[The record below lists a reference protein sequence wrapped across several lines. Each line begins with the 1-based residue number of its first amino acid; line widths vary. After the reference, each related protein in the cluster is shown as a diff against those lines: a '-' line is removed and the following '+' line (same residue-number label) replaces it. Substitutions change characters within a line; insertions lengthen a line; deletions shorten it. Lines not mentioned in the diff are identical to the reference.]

1 MGLPVSGRLKTLII
15 QNENG
20 RYRLREEYKARGL
33 GAEIDDYILV
43 SEPPPYGMTL
53 TNPEF
58 LEDVRAMIDSFRPD
72 IVVFDPWNS
81 AAKDDKA
88 ADYSA
93 AFEAL
98 RGILPTGSDRPAL
111 IIVAHTRK
119 PQPTDKRTGGSA
131 LMHQLAGSYVL
142 TSVPRAIF
150 LMVRGTS
157 DETDNSIVWF
167 NPKNSN
173 GPCAARSAWERSPA
187 GFIHLPNFDWK
198 AFDGGQG
205 GRTVMQVE
213 HLREALGTE
222 KWLRSEAVKR
232 LERVTGLG
240 EKACQNALKQNGK
253 FSEHLIFE
261 DTWVVFKE

>member
-1 MGLPVSGRLKTLII
+1 
-15 QNENG
+15 
-20 RYRLREEYKARGL
+20 
-33 GAEIDDYILV
+33 
-43 SEPPPYGMTL
+43 MTL

-88 ADYSA
+88 ADYST

-98 RGILPTGSDRPAL
+98 RGMLPTGSDRPAL

-119 PQPTDKRTGGSA
+119 PQPTDKRTGGSG
-131 LMHQLAGSYVL
+131 LMHLLAGSYVL

-150 LMVRGTS
+150 VMVRGTS

-261 DTWVVFKE
+261 DKWVVFKE